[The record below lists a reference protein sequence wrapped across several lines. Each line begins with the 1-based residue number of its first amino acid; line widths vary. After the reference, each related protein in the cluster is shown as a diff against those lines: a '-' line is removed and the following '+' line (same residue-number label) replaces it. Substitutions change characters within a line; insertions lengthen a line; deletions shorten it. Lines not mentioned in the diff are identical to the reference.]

1 MSLAWIQAIPAIVG
15 VAQSFMGRDAGKEVP
30 TLGPQLQAL
39 EDARVYREAAI
50 NPASPH
56 HRALTALEEAE
67 MKRNLIAAINE
78 QIKQTNRARARGAL
92 GAGLNPERRDE
103 SLAGA
108 LANLMGVSGDQARR
122 GASDKLNRA
131 AGSATGEAQGFNS
144 INQIFAAFSDENK
157 SDRFSG
163 LDALGKLASNPE
175 VLKGIESLFSK
186 GGGGVNFGGLSN
198 ELPLPGAAQGKS
210 IFVGR

>member
-1 MSLAWIQAIPAIVG
+1 MSLGWIQAIPAIAG
-15 VAQSFMGRDAGKEVP
+15 VAQSFIGRDAESEIKS
-30 TLGPQLQAL
+30 LGPQLQAL

-56 HRALTALEEAE
+56 HRALTALEEAA

-78 QIKQTNRARARGAL
+78 QIKQTNRSRARGAL
-92 GAGLNPERRDE
+92 GAGINPERRDE

-108 LANLMGVSGDQARR
+108 LANLMGVSGDQARSS
-122 GASDKLNRA
+122 ASQKLNQA
-131 AGSATGEAQGFNS
+131 ASSARGEAQGFNS

-163 LDALGKLASNPE
+163 LDALGKLAKNPDII
-175 VLKGIESLFSK
+175 KGIESLFSK
-186 GGGGVNFGGLSN
+186 GGGGLTISDDAM
-198 ELPLPGAAQGKS
+198 PLPAGAQGKS